1 MITFPFCS
9 PCVCFNIYFLREI
22 LDSRKIEKKVQR
34 FSIYSLPALSPP
46 THTHTH
52 THTHTQSL
60 PHCQCSPQDSTFV
73 TVDEPRL
80 THSYS
85 VHSLH

>member
-9 PCVCFNIYFLREI
+9 PCVCFNIYFLRAI
-22 LDSRKIEKKVQR
+22 LESRKIEKKVQR

-52 THTHTQSL
+52 THTHTQREPPS
-60 PHCQCSPQDSTFV
+60 STFV
-73 TVDEPRL
+73 TIDEPTL

-85 VHSLH
+85 KSIVYIKVHA